1 MKRPV
6 ILVLMASL
14 LASGSAL
21 ARESSKDAFAKKMG
35 EAVAARQDRDRGN
48 DRAHDRGHER
58 GHERGNDRGHE
69 RNDQPRND
77 YRAHTPPA
85 HGRHDRYD
93 HRNDNNRHD
102 WDRHDGNDRRH
113 DNDRRSWDRD
123 HDNNRWDNYRS
134 DWNRHPNYW
143 DNRRHDR
150 ADHARYRYH
159 YGSYHAPRGYY
170 YRTWR
175 RGDHLPHGWYG
186 GSYVVYDWRPYRLYS
201 PPYGYHWVR
210 VGNDVLLTA
219 VATGIV
225 LDVLYD
231 IWY

>member
-14 LASGSAL
+14 LASGSVL
-21 ARESSKDAFAKKMG
+21 ARENSKDAFATKM
-35 EAVAARQDRDRGN
+35 ARAAAEHN
-48 DRAHDRGHER
+48 
-58 GHERGNDRGHE
+58 RGNDRGHDRGHDRGNDRGHDRSHG
-69 RNDQPRND
+69 RNDRPRDHRDHNPSNHDRRDWDRRND
-77 YRAHTPPA
+77 HN
-85 HGRHDRYD
+85 RHDR
-93 HRNDNNRHD
+93 NRHD
-102 WDRHDGNDRRH
+102 WNDRRH
-113 DNDRRSWDRD
+113 DN
-123 HDNNRWDNYRS
+123 NRWDHYRG

-150 ADHARYRYH
+150 ADHARYRYR
-159 YGSYHAPRGYY
+159 YGAYRAPHGYY
-170 YRTWR
+170 HRVWR
-175 RGDHLPHGWYG
+175 RGDHLPRGWYG
-186 GSYVVYDWRPYRLYS
+186 SSYVVYDWRPYRLYS

-225 LDVLYD
+225 LDVIYD

>member
-21 ARESSKDAFAKKMG
+21 ARDASKDAFAQKM
-35 EAVAARQDRDRGN
+35 VAAAARHDGDRGN
-48 DRAHDRGHER
+48 DRGHDRGHER
-58 GHERGNDRGHE
+58 GHDRGNDRSHDRSHD
-69 RNDQPRND
+69 RNDRPRND
-77 YRAHTPPA
+77 YRGYNPPS
-85 HGRHDRYD
+85 HDRHDRNDHGNDHRND
-93 HRNDNNRHD
+93 HRNDNNRRD
-102 WDRHDGNDRRH
+102 WDRRH
-113 DNDRRSWDRD
+113 DD
-123 HDNNRWDNYRS
+123 NRWNNYRS

-143 DNRRHDR
+143 DNRSHDR

-175 RGDHLPHGWYG
+175 RGDHLPRGWYG
-186 GSYVVYDWRPYRLYS
+186 SSYVVYDWAPYQLYS